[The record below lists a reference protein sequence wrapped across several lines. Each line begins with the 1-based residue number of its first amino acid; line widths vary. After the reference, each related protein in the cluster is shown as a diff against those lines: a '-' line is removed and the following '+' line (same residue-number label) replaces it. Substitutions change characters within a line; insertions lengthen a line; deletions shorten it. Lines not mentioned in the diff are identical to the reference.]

1 MRRQAPRGS
10 VVFCTGGVMSTK
22 EKKYTCPYCEAELQA
37 FVLPEAGGWD
47 QKYHLA
53 CFNNDCP
60 YYLRGWNWMLEHYNA
75 KVSYRYRL
83 DPESGRDSPIA
94 VWSETALLDRIIKMD
109 SEPAKKAPAK
119 KPGKKAVKSVKKAP
133 AKKPGKKVAKSAKKT
148 PAKKPGKK
156 AVKPVKKKPKKD
168 KGLRVKPK
176 SRAK

>member
-1 MRRQAPRGS
+1 MPSKQ
-10 VVFCTGGVMSTK
+10 
-22 EKKYTCPYCEAELQA
+22 KKYTCPYCDAELLA
-37 FVLPEAGGWD
+37 FALPEAGGWD

-60 YYLRGWNWMLEHYNA
+60 YYRRGWKWMLDHYNA
-75 KVSYRYRL
+75 KASYRYRM

-94 VWSETALLDRIIKMD
+94 VWSETALVDRIIEMD
-109 SEPAKKAPAK
+109 SGPATKAPPK
-119 KPGKKAVKSVKKAP
+119 KPGKKAVKPVKKAP
-133 AKKPGKKVAKSAKKT
+133 PKKQV
-148 PAKKPGKK
+148 KK